1 MTNKADTTQR
11 IVIVGGGIAG
21 LSAAVRLAQAGLPVT
36 LLEASELGGAASTR
50 NQGWLRTGALFALE
64 SPDYARL
71 CHASFEK
78 TLAFCP
84 ECIEPQTE
92 SMAYLFSRPDTL
104 VAPWKQAW
112 SAAEIPFR
120 ELPLEHVFA
129 ALPGLDRRRI
139 QHAFQLPDRAIRLD
153 VLLEH
158 LAAAARN
165 AGAEIRAGTPVKS
178 LHRVDDRVAGVVAG
192 NGEEI
197 AARVVVL
204 AAGTAGFSMCREYL
218 EQHAGHQHEAEMVAL
233 KTHLVSFPSEIGR
246 LPFCIPDADGLNHLP
261 HPPASVFG
269 TGRWKRVTQPDDQP
283 DEREIELLRSR
294 IHEFFP
300 ELAPEDAGARAW
312 AGTMM
317 QGLRVDQ
324 IEPGGAL
331 WPTVIDHSRHAPHL
345 KNLISI
351 FPGRATLWPQLAEEA
366 RQLVLAKLELAPI
379 SAAHPPWAV

>member
-1 MTNKADTTQR
+1 MKAGTSQR
-11 IVIVGGGIAG
+11 VVIVGGGIAG

-36 LLEASELGGAASTR
+36 LLEGSELGGAASTR
-50 NQGWLRTGALFALE
+50 NQGWLHTGALYALE

-71 CHASFEK
+71 CHASFGK

-92 SMAYLFSRPDTL
+92 PMAYLFSRPDTL
-104 VAPWKQAW
+104 VGTWKQAW
-112 SAAEIPFR
+112 SAAGIPFQ
-120 ELPLEHVFA
+120 ELPLEQVFA
-129 ALPGLDRRRI
+129 ALRGVDRRRI

-153 VLLEH
+153 VLLEN
-158 LAAAARN
+158 LAADARN
-165 AGAEIRAGTPVKS
+165 AGVEIRAATPVKS
-178 LHRVDDRVAGVVAG
+178 LQRVDDRVAGVIAG
-192 NGEEI
+192 SGEEI
-197 AARVVVL
+197 AARFVVL
-204 AAGTAGFSMCREYL
+204 AAGTAGFSMCRECL
-218 EQHAGHQHEAEMVAL
+218 EQDAGHQQEVEMVAL

-269 TGRWKRVTQPDDQP
+269 TGRWKRVTQPDDHP
-283 DEREIELLRSR
+283 EAREIEILRAR

-300 ELAPEDAGARAW
+300 ELAPEVGGSRAW

-317 QGLRVDQ
+317 QGLRIDQ

-351 FPGRATLWPQLAEEA
+351 FPGRATLWPQLAEET
-366 RQLVLAKLELAPI
+366 RQFVLAKLETTPS
-379 SAAHPPWAV
+379 SAAHPPWAL